1 MFEIEYT
8 WCERKRELNLSK
20 HKVDFANMHSFN
32 WVLAS
37 IIPDDEFGD
46 RFIATS
52 YIDSSICVA
61 VYTEEENGKIHVI
74 SLRKATN
81 EEIRRYAET

>member
-1 MFEIEYT
+1 MNQ
-8 WCERKRELNLSK
+8 RKHR
-20 HKVDFANMHSFN
+20 VDFADMHSFN
-32 WVLAS
+32 WDIATIV
-37 IIPDDEFGD
+37 PDDEYSD

-52 YIDSSICVA
+52 YINSRICVA